1 MFSLRTNKGVF
12 AEIKNK
18 TDILAVGVDKGLE
31 LAYNINKCL
40 IYKLYFR
47 EAFSVTQR
55 ERQILQLIEANPM
68 IQQQEI
74 ADKLGITRSSVA
86 VHISNLTKKGC
97 IAGKGYVLRT
107 GSYAV
112 VVGGVNVDIGGRSFK
127 ALVGEDSNPG
137 EVITSLGGVGRNIAH
152 NMSLMGIDVR
162 LLSAYGDDL
171 NGERVAASCSELGI
185 DLSHALRVPGATTS
199 TYLYIT
205 DPEGEMALAV
215 SDMEVCKRITPEYLS
230 ANLALLQN
238 AQVVVADAN
247 IPEESLKFLAENL
260 FVPLFVDTVST
271 AKAEKVRSILPKIHT
286 LKPNRIEAELL
297 SGVKIETE
305 ADAEKAAAVLL
316 EKGVRRVF
324 ISMGAKGVFA
334 ATAKEKI
341 WHGIIPGRMVNT
353 TGCGDSF
360 MGALVWAYLEGMNL
374 KDTAAAGLAAGSIT
388 MESDE
393 TINPLMSAELLK
405 KRMKRK

>member
-1 MFSLRTNKGVF
+1 M
-12 AEIKNK
+12 
-18 TDILAVGVDKGLE
+18 
-31 LAYNINKCL
+31 
-40 IYKLYFR
+40 
-47 EAFSVTQR
+47 TQR

-107 GSYAV
+107 GSYVV
-112 VVGGVNVDIGGRSFK
+112 VVGGVNVDIGGRSFGRIV
-127 ALVGEDSNPG
+127 AEDSNPG
-137 EVITSLGGVGRNIAH
+137 RVITSLGGVGRNIAH
-152 NMSLMGIDVR
+152 NMSLMGLDVR
-162 LLSAYGDDL
+162 LLSAYGDDI

-185 DLSHALRVPGATTS
+185 DLSHALRIPGATTS

-205 DPEGEMALAV
+205 NPEGEMELAV
-215 SDMEVCKRITPEYLS
+215 SDMEVCKCITPKYLS
-230 ANLALLQN
+230 ENLSLLQN

-271 AKAEKVRSILPKIHT
+271 TKAEKVRKILPKIHT

-297 SGVKIETE
+297 SGVKIENE
-305 ADAEKAAAVLL
+305 EDAEKAAKALI

-324 ISMGAKGVFA
+324 ISMGSKGVFA
-334 ATAKEKI
+334 ATAKESL
-341 WHGIIPGRMVNT
+341 WHGIIPGKMANT
-353 TGCGDSF
+353 TGCGDAF
-360 MGALVWAYLEGMNL
+360 MAAIVWSYLEGLNL
-374 KDTAAAGLAAGSIT
+374 EDTAKAGLAAASIAI
-388 MESDE
+388 ESAE
-393 TINPLMSAELLK
+393 TINSLMSAEALK
-405 KRMKRK
+405 NRMNCK